1 MRKHGKFREKGT
13 NFVTG
18 NLEEQNPNAERAARS
33 TKVSLRK
40 VGTRE
45 EKGMGAWAAPREDEL
60 GKVRYKPE
68 ELGLYIHDPHA
79 TLKPEQQRYQ
89 LQEALKISHPDRAAF
104 FNVLIFPYLSP
115 EIFDFLSST
124 KSLFE
129 SSFLKSAASI
139 AATS

>member
-60 GKVRYKPE
+60 GKGRYKPE
-68 ELGLYIHDPHA
+68 ERGLYIDDPHA
-79 TLKPEQQRYQ
+79 TLKPELQRVQ
-89 LQEALKISHPDRAAF
+89 RKWPQGSHTF
-104 FNVLIFPYLSP
+104 F
-115 EIFDFLSST
+115 
-124 KSLFE
+124 SLF
-129 SSFLKSAASI
+129 SFVAGTTPTAF
-139 AATS
+139 T